1 MIPENPGRQG
11 TGGVKVKDKDE
22 NYKKNFPDGV
32 VMRWKNAQ

>member
-22 NYKKNFPDGV
+22 IYKNYKKNFPDG
-32 VMRWKNAQ
+32 AS